1 MCLLNENVD
10 VVVAVVVSVFAAWAG
25 RDRWANQEGCFF
37 LELFFFPGKKGSEK
51 RLLTKEF
58 HPNNFRIRV
67 YIYIDI
73 L

>member
-1 MCLLNENVD
+1 MLLLLLSSVCLLPGLAGTD
-10 VVVAVVVSVFAAWAG
+10 GQIKKGVFSW
-25 RDRWANQEGCFF
+25 NY
-37 LELFFFPGKKGSEK
+37 FFFPGKKGSEK